1 MKSGSKLKPR
11 SALSHAILRYG
22 CASGACRPI
31 TCRIPLYILI
41 PYCLETNSKPFSTW
55 FLIAIAF
62 SPYTECVNAIF
73 KVQMHVGE
81 SPCTALRY
89 SPFVEWRKIDR
100 DTKIRF
106 SWLHNFFGCVCS
118 PKSKTK
124 KKRKGIVE
132 TVLDSIDGRL
142 RVHLYPSN
150 VKKSKKK
157 SKVQNELRLVLI

>member
-31 TCRIPLYILI
+31 TCRIPLYILL
-41 PYCLETNSKPFSTW
+41 PYCLETNSKPFSTV
-55 FLIAIAF
+55 FLIATAF
-62 SPYTECVNAIF
+62 SPYTVCECYFQGANACGW
-73 KVQMHVGE
+73 K
-81 SPCTALRY
+81 PLY
-89 SPFVEWRKIDR
+89 SVKILTFEYEWRKIDR

-106 SWLHNFFGCVCS
+106 GWLHNFLGCICS

-124 KKRKGIVE
+124 KKRKGIVV

-142 RVHLYPSN
+142 RVHLYPSIWKKARRK
-150 VKKSKKK
+150 VKCRM
-157 SKVQNELRLVLI
+157 N